1 MKIVFVITR
10 TDTIGGAH
18 VHVRDMASA
27 LRAEGHQAEVVSGG
41 AEGPFTVALKDAGVP
56 SHLVANMVRPINPIR
71 DVLALIQLHRLLK
84 RLAPDV
90 ISLHSGKAGWLG
102 RLAGR
107 LLGIPVVF
115 TAHGWTFAEG
125 VSETRRKFYRLAE
138 RVAAPLATR
147 IITVSR
153 QDRDFALAAGV
164 GTRAQIVAVPNGMAD
179 LPASCRAS
187 PENEPVRLIM
197 VARYEAQ
204 KDHRTLIRALAS
216 IADRP
221 WTMEL
226 VGGGPGEPA
235 LRSLI
240 ERHGLSDRVAVHG
253 LRGDVTERLAES
265 QAFVLISNWEGLP
278 RSILEA
284 MRAGLPVVASDVGG
298 VREAVVEGQTGYLVP
313 RGDGAGLAERL
324 AALLED
330 PARRKAMGQ
339 AGRDR
344 YHECFRFERM
354 YRETLRVYRSM
365 LEVTDRPTPGEP

>member
-10 TDTIGGAH
+10 SDTIGGAH
-18 VHVRDMASA
+18 VHVRDMACA

-41 AEGPFTVALKDAGVP
+41 AQGPFTVALKDAGVP
-56 SHLVANMVRPINPIR
+56 NHLVSNMVRPISPIR
-71 DVLALIQLHRLLK
+71 DLLALVQLYRLLK
-84 RLAPDV
+84 RLAPDL

-125 VSETRRKFYRLAE
+125 VSETGRKVYRLAE
-138 RVAAPLATR
+138 RLAAPLATR

-153 QDRDFALAAGV
+153 HDRDLALAAGV
-164 GTRAQIVAVPNGMAD
+164 GRDGQLVVVHNGMAD

-187 PENEPVRLIM
+187 PERDPVRLIM

-204 KDHRTLIRALAS
+204 KDHRTL
-216 IADRP
+216 
-221 WTMEL
+221 
-226 VGGGPGEPA
+226 VGGGPGEPE

-240 ERHGLSDRVAVHG
+240 DSHGLSDRMAVHG
-253 LRGDVTERLAES
+253 LCDDVAERLVQS
-265 QAFVLISNWEGLP
+265 QVFVLISNWEGLP

-298 VREAVVEGQTGYLVP
+298 VREAVVEGDTGYLVP
-313 RGDGAGLAERL
+313 RGDAEALAKRL
-324 AALLED
+324 TALLED
-330 PARRKAMGQ
+330 PARRKAMGR

-344 YHECFRFERM
+344 YHEHFRFERM
-354 YRETLRVYRSM
+354 FQETLAVYRSM
-365 LEVTDRPTPGEP
+365 VEETDRPTPGKS

>member
-10 TDTIGGAH
+10 SDTIGGAH
-18 VHVRDMASA
+18 VHVRDMARA

-41 AEGPFTVALKDAGVP
+41 AEGPFTLALKDAGVP
-56 SHLVANMVRPINPIR
+56 SHVVANMVRPIRPIR
-71 DVLALIQLHRLLK
+71 DLLALIQLYGLLK
-84 RLAPDV
+84 RLQPDLV
-90 ISLHSGKAGWLG
+90 SLHSGKAGWLG

-125 VSETRRKFYRLAE
+125 VSGTGRKVYRLAE
-138 RVAAPLATR
+138 RLAAPLADR

-153 QDRDFALAAGV
+153 HDRDLASAARV
-164 GTRAQIVAVPNGMAD
+164 GTPAQIVAVHNGMAD

-187 PENEPVRLIM
+187 PEIEPVRLIM

-216 IADRP
+216 MADRP
-221 WTMEL
+221 WSLEL
-226 VGGGPGEPA
+226 VGGGPGEPDV
-235 LRSLI
+235 RSLI
-240 ERHGLSDRVAVHG
+240 ESHGLSDRVEVHG
-253 LRGDVTERLAES
+253 LRSDVAERLAES
-265 QAFVLISNWEGLP
+265 QVLVLISHWEGLP

-298 VREAVVEGQTGYLVP
+298 VREAVVEGETGYLVP
-313 RGDGAGLAERL
+313 RGDVGVLAERL

-330 PARRKAMGQ
+330 PALRKTMGQ

-344 YHECFRFERM
+344 YHESFRFERM
-354 YRETLRVYRSM
+354 YQETLGVYRS
-365 LEVTDRPTPGEP
+365 LLQVTDSPTPDKP

>member
-10 TDTIGGAH
+10 SDTIGGAH

-56 SHLVANMVRPINPIR
+56 SHVVANMVRPIRPIR
-71 DVLALIQLHRLLK
+71 DVLALIHLHRLLK
-84 RLAPDV
+84 RLAPDL

-102 RLAGR
+102 RLAGL

-115 TAHGWTFAEG
+115 TAHGWAFAEG

-164 GTRAQIVAVPNGMAD
+164 GTRAQIVAVHNGMAD
-179 LPASCRAS
+179 LPSSCRAS
-187 PENEPVRLIM
+187 PEREPARLIM

-204 KDHRTLIRALAS
+204 KDHQTLIRALAS

-221 WTMEL
+221 WSLEL
-226 VGGGPGEPA
+226 VGGGPGETA

-240 ERHGLSDRVAVHG
+240 ESHGLSDRVAVHG
-253 LRGDVTERLAES
+253 LCGDVAERLAQS
-265 QAFVLISNWEGLP
+265 QVFLLISNWEGLP

-298 VREAVVEGQTGYLVP
+298 VHEAVEEEETGYLVP
-313 RGDGAGLAERL
+313 PGDAGVLAARL

-330 PARRKAMGQ
+330 PALRKAMGR

-344 YHECFRFERM
+344 YHEGFRFERM
-354 YRETLRVYRSM
+354 YQETLGVYRSL
-365 LEVTDRPTPGEP
+365 LEVTDRPTPDKP

>member
-1 MKIVFVITR
+1 MKIAFVITR
-10 TDTIGGAH
+10 SDTIGGAH
-18 VHVRDMASA
+18 VHVRDLARA

-41 AEGPFTVALKDAGVP
+41 GEGPFTAALKDAGVP
-56 SHLVANMVRPINPIR
+56 SHVVADMVRPIRPIR

-84 RLAPDV
+84 RLAPDL

-115 TAHGWTFAEG
+115 TAHGWTFSVG
-125 VSETRRKFYRLAE
+125 DSETGRKIYRLVE

-153 QDRDFALAAGV
+153 HDRDLALAAGV
-164 GTRAQIVAVPNGMAD
+164 GSGARIVAVLNGMAD
-179 LPASCRAS
+179 LPPSSRAS
-187 PENEPVRLIM
+187 PEREPTRLIM

-221 WTMEL
+221 WSLEL
-226 VGGGPGEPA
+226 VGGGPAESE

-240 ERHGLSDRVAVHG
+240 ESHGLSDRVEVHG
-253 LRGDVTERLAES
+253 LCGDVAERLAES

-278 RSILEA
+278 LSILEA

-298 VREAVVEGQTGYLVP
+298 VCEAVVEGETGYLVP
-313 RGDGAGLAERL
+313 RGDAGALTERL
-324 AALLED
+324 TALLED
-330 PARRKAMGQ
+330 PALRKAMGR
-339 AGRDR
+339 AGRHR
-344 YHECFRFERM
+344 YHEHFRFERM
-354 YRETLRVYRSM
+354 YQETLGVYRSM
-365 LEVTDRPTPGEP
+365 IEASDRPSTGGP